1 MCRYW
6 DMPKRTRKKE
16 SQDINQFA
24 ASIVARAT
32 ADPPPVNLNDPA
44 IRSQIMRAMGSRGG
58 VKGAATL
65 NARLSPAQRK
75 ASAKRAAQARWGN
88 KK

>member
-6 DMPKRTRKKE
+6 GMPKRTR

-24 ASIVARAT
+24 ASVVARAT
-32 ADPPPVNLNDPA
+32 AEPHPPVDLDDPE

-58 VKGAATL
+58 IKGAATL

-75 ASAKRAAQARWGN
+75 ASARRAAQARWGN
-88 KK
+88 SSK

>member
-6 DMPKRTRKKE
+6 DMPKRTRKRE

-24 ASIVARAT
+24 ASIVAQTT
-32 ADPPPVNLNDPA
+32 APPVDLDNPA

-58 VKGAATL
+58 IKGAKTL

-75 ASAKRAAQARWGN
+75 ASAKRAALARWG
-88 KK
+88 KKP